1 MGGGTETQASVILK
15 GEWQMEKEMQ
25 GSESQF
31 QARQADQVL
40 WGQTAA
46 PEQFRDR
53 LSHSGHKTYLPKGTR
68 ILFRLQEESYEEI
81 RQKFQLFELGHKIET
96 IY

>member
-1 MGGGTETQASVILK
+1 MILK

-31 QARQADQVL
+31 QARQASELL

-46 PEQFRDR
+46 TETFRDR
-53 LSHSGHKTYLPKGTR
+53 LSHSGHKTDLPKGTKV
-68 ILFRLQEESYEEI
+68 LGRLQAGCHEGI
-81 RQKFQLFELGHKIET
+81 RQKFPLFELGHKIET
-96 IY
+96 AY